1 VTVAYMV
8 INLIVMQLMRILE
21 HKTRLPGYIGGK

>member
-1 VTVAYMV
+1 MV